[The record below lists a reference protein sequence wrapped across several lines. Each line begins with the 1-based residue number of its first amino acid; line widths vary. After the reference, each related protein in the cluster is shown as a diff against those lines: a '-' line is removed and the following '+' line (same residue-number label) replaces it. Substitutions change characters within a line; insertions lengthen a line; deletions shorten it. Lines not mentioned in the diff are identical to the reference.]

1 MKKNILIGAQVFCWP
16 KFINPLGQKSAF
28 GRFLSCVG
36 INLIEILLS
45 FFSIE
50 NCDWTVWICFKVIEP
65 LCTAAAQPWI
75 FDLGKASSIYLWLFS
90 PLSFSRLKSNR
101 QNLPEAKTSWP
112 SLSGPFFDLPWLK
125 NMHGPPTFSHRII
138 RSSSVA
144 CVSNS
149 ILPPS
154 YRAGGMFPKV
164 VETSLFGGRNLLP
177 PHTIGIGLIY
187 QPKIRVSIVPP
198 LPPSRPQWGS
208 VWNFSSKFVQKNNF
222 AGYS

>member
-1 MKKNILIGAQVFCWP
+1 MKSLI
-16 KFINPLGQKSAF
+16 
-28 GRFLSCVG
+28 
-36 INLIEILLS
+36 
-45 FFSIE
+45 FFR
-50 NCDWTVWICFKVIEP
+50 VIEP

-164 VETSLFGGRNLLP
+164 VETSLFGGRSA
-177 PHTIGIGLIY
+177 IGIGLIY
-187 QPKIRVSIVPP
+187 QPKICRVMSP
-198 LPPSRPQWGS
+198 LSHPFRRPWASTTVRLSLEFFIEICPKKQLCWI
-208 VWNFSSKFVQKNNF
+208 FVKDDKEMF
-222 AGYS
+222 LC

>member
-1 MKKNILIGAQVFCWP
+1 MKWKAWI
-16 KFINPLGQKSAF
+16 
-28 GRFLSCVG
+28 
-36 INLIEILLS
+36 
-45 FFSIE
+45 FFR
-50 NCDWTVWICFKVIEP
+50 VIEP

-138 RSSSVA
+138 RSSSSVA

-149 ILPPS
+149 ILPPG

-164 VETSLFGGRNLLP
+164 VETSLFGGHNLP
-177 PHTIGIGLIY
+177 PPTHTHTWN
-187 QPKIRVSIVPP
+187 RVDMSAQT
-198 LPPSRPQWGS
+198 L
-208 VWNFSSKFVQKNNF
+208 
-222 AGYS
+222 